1 MELNSIITTV
11 VSIATFIIGF
21 WLNSLKNELIGMS
34 KRIRELEIKLPEDYI
49 SKSHFVQY
57 SEHFD
62 KSLDRVL
69 EAIESLRQ
77 ELKQK
82 QDKE

>member
-1 MELNSIITTV
+1 MDINTTATLV
-11 VSIATFIIGF
+11 VSLATFVIGF
-21 WLNSLKNELIGMS
+21 WINNLKNELAQYG
-34 KRIRELEIKLPEDYI
+34 KRIRELEIKLPEEYI
-49 SKSHFVQY
+49 SKTEFSQY

-69 EAIESLRQ
+69 EAIESLRND
-77 ELKQK
+77 LKHK